1 MNSRSLLCRRA
12 HHTRGVQVTLW
23 GLCVITLGAM
33 LSSSVAWAHICRYLK
48 PDERNV
54 CFVRNRESITYC
66 MYVQDVDLNTY
77 CYALAFSNP
86 NRCAKI
92 IDPEIKTQC
101 TEEVGQRLEEL
112 KAERAAEAE
121 RKAQEKAEAEA
132 EAARQAQAQA
142 QMGQQPQGAQAAPAA
157 QRRGQPQRAP

>member
-1 MNSRSLLCRRA
+1 MSSRSILCIRA
-12 HHTRGVQVTLW
+12 RYARAVRVTLL

-33 LSSSVAWAHICRYLK
+33 LSSSVAWAHICRLLE

-92 IDPEIKTQC
+92 IDPEIKAQC
-101 TEEVGQRLEEL
+101 VEEVGQRLEEL
-112 KAERAAEAE
+112 KEERIAVKINPVLE
-121 RKAQEKAEAEA
+121 
-132 EAARQAQAQA
+132 
-142 QMGQQPQGAQAAPAA
+142 
-157 QRRGQPQRAP
+157 